1 MSDFS
6 LTLVLQMLISMNNL
20 NGINFHLHQEQK
32 TCITVKI
39 FNYGNINSRTNRAE
53 EAAVEATL

>member
-39 FNYGNINSRTNRAE
+39 FNYGYIDNRTD
-53 EAAVEATL
+53 

>member
-20 NGINFHLHQEQK
+20 NG
-32 TCITVKI
+32 ITVKI

-53 EAAVEATL
+53 EAAVEATG